1 MARNEEKQQGKLNR
15 LWLQKE
21 REEGRLKDV
30 LERRPKLSTLNSAS
44 SVKKWILSIKN
55 EIEYYLQ
62 QSQLFHY
69 PERKI
74 AEFQLHIEALEK
86 EYKRFIAKLRVLDPT
101 CKHKPWTPRAYCKRR
116 ADAHD
121 SPSIVKNPRPCES
134 HDGGSLL
141 SGSERDLPSNWTRCH
156 KASVPERWEPLS
168 HSENRVQTSVHSN
181 LNSETSEAVC
191 ADQDQPLSFDHRR
204 LAIAAAAFRG
214 PPVQRDSS
222 QTQSLARVLQS
233 GLPNLVNA
241 SLRQTFSTQSRDT
254 QNHDGAS
261 MGSVVGQKSVVQER
275 KSDCEAAER
284 IPGKSS
290 NTGTTEERTG
300 HVLGL
305 DCYSSSDEEC
315 DT

>member
-30 LERRPKLSTLNSAS
+30 HERRPKLSTLNSAS
-44 SVKKWILSIKN
+44 SVKKWIPSIKN

-74 AEFQLHIEALEK
+74 AEFQLHMEALER
-86 EYKRFIAKLRVLDPT
+86 EYKRFITKLRILDPA

-116 ADAHD
+116 ADTQD
-121 SPSIVKNPRPCES
+121 SPSIVKHPRPCES
-134 HDGGSLL
+134 HGGSSQL
-141 SGSERDLPSNWTRCH
+141 SGGENDLTSNCH
-156 KASVPERWEPLS
+156 KTSAPARRGPFSRFQTPVPTNP
-168 HSENRVQTSVHSN
+168 
-181 LNSETSEAVC
+181 NSETSEAVC
-191 ADQDQPLSFDHRR
+191 ADQDQDQDQPLSFDHMR
-204 LAIAAAAFRG
+204 LAVAAAAFRG
-214 PPVQRDSS
+214 PPVQQGSS

-241 SLRQTFSTQSRDT
+241 SLRQTLSTQSRDD
-254 QNHDGAS
+254 DGAT
-261 MGSVVGQKSVVQER
+261 VGTVVVQRR
-275 KSDCEAAER
+275 KLDCEVAER

-290 NTGTTEERTG
+290 NAGTIEERTG